1 MRRVF
6 RFLRIGLLASS
17 TAFAFEAVEEKK
29 IPFFED
35 EVSSMTH
42 LIQVNEKR
50 LAIQKQLKDKMGVFQ
65 KQKEEFMLGNQT
77 KTHAFAMVSNA
88 REILTLIKA
97 EHLSYLFS
105 SEYLEELLFF
115 SSIAG
120 KAVPI
125 KP

>member
-1 MRRVF
+1 MRPVF
-6 RFLRIGLLASS
+6 YLFGMNLFMCFNLL
-17 TAFAFEAVEEKK
+17 AFEAVEEKK

-35 EVSSMTH
+35 EVSSITQFIEVH
-42 LIQVNEKR
+42 EKR
-50 LAIQKQLKDKMGVFQ
+50 LMVQKKLRDQMVLFQ
-65 KQKEEFMLGNQT
+65 KQKTEFLLGNQT
-77 KTHAFAMVSNA
+77 KSHAFSMVSNA
-88 REILTLIKA
+88 REILTLVKE

-120 KAVPI
+120 KSVPI